1 MNATTFF
8 PGNRATRSG
17 APTGRKR
24 MSFHVLQVS
33 VIAALVALSAGLAV
47 GQSPAQPPAI
57 PSAQVSTQGAIRI
70 TLDDAIQMAI
80 AHNHILKAARTTIQ
94 QSEAEEITANLRP
107 NPVVV
112 GDAQFLPFFQPNQF
126 SSTYLNESAQ
136 FDLGLSYLF
145 ERGKKRQHRLQAARD
160 VTAVT
165 RAEVADNER
174 SLTFQVATLFVNV
187 QLAESTIELA
197 QEDLKSFQNSV
208 DLSEYRYKAGDISE
222 DEFLKIKLQLLQF
235 QTDYSQA
242 QLAKV
247 QALSD
252 LRQLLGYDAVPPDY
266 DVAGAFDYQPLNV
279 GLEDMQAKA
288 LRTRP
293 DFHAAVLGVT
303 AANSQYELQ
312 KSIGKRDIT
321 GQISYTHVADLSTA
335 SLFGQIQLPI
345 FDRNQG
351 EIARARFAITQ
362 AQEQQLAASDQV
374 LTDVRDAYEGL
385 KTNDRVVQLYR
396 SGYLDVAKQD
406 REISE
411 YAYKRGAASLLD
423 YLDAERSYRAT
434 QLAYRQALASYL
446 LAMEQLREAV
456 GTRNLP

>member
-1 MNATTFF
+1 MDATTHF
-8 PGNRATRSG
+8 PRETE
-17 APTGRKR
+17 APSVGPADCKR
-24 MSFHVLQVS
+24 ITFRHLQVLL
-33 VIAALVALSAGLAV
+33 IAALAALSPGMAF
-47 GQSPAQPPAI
+47 GQTPTAAPAQGSP
-57 PSAQVSTQGAIRI
+57 QGAIRI
-70 TLDDAIQMAI
+70 TLDDAIQLAL
-80 AHNHILKAARTTIQ
+80 AHNHVLKAARTTIQ

-107 NPVVV
+107 NPVLV
-112 GDAQFLPFFQPNQF
+112 GDAQFLPLFQPHQF
-126 SSTYLNESAQ
+126 SSAYINDTAQ

-160 VTAVT
+160 ATAVT
-165 RAEVADNER
+165 RAQVADNER
-174 SLTFQVATLFVNV
+174 ALTFQVATLFIDA
-187 QLAESTIELA
+187 QLAESALDLA
-197 QEDLKSFQNSV
+197 QENLKSFQNSV
-208 DLSEYRYKAGDISE
+208 DISEYRYKAGDISE
-222 DEFLKIKLQLLQF
+222 DEYLKIKLQLLQF
-235 QTDYSQA
+235 QTDSSQA
-242 QLAKV
+242 LLARV
-247 QALSD
+247 QALAD
-252 LRQLLGYDAVPPDY
+252 LRQLLGYDAVPADF
-266 DVAGAFDYQPLNV
+266 DVAGSFDYQALSV

-293 DFHAAVLGVT
+293 DFHAALLSVT

-312 KSIGKRDIT
+312 KSIGKRDVT
-321 GQISYTHVADLSTA
+321 GQINYTHVADLGTA

-351 EIARARFAITQ
+351 EIARSRFAITQ

-385 KTNDRVVQLYR
+385 RTNDQVVQLYR
-396 SGYLDVAKQD
+396 SGYLEMAKQD

-446 LAMEQLREAV
+446 LALEQLREAV
-456 GTRNLP
+456 GTRTLP